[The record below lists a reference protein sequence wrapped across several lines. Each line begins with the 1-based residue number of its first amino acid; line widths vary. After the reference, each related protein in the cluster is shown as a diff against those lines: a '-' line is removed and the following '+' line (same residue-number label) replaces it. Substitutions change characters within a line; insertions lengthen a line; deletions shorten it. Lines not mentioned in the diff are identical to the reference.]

1 MSQSLKAH
9 ATPTQQAKMKKCN
22 VDANAKALKS

>member
-9 ATPTQQAKMKKCN
+9 ATPTQQAKKCN